1 MEKKL
6 KIAAI
11 QMSSKIGDID
21 FNIKKID
28 GLIKKNIKEEID
40 LLILPEVWTV
50 GWMPAGFKNSAKDIE
65 KSKAFLFLSKIAK
78 KYNTNIIGGSFIT
91 KRDSKYYNSCPV
103 INNKGELIATY
114 DKMHLFSYYG
124 CDEGAFVEKGNNPVM
139 VEFCLNSKKIAS
151 VNDNCKSRQSTSRND
166 IVKIGLSICYDIRF
180 PEIYRAY
187 ANAGA
192 DLLINMAAWPKSRA
206 GHWETLTKA
215 RAVENQCFMV
225 ALTQS
230 GKITEDEWNL
240 GHSRIIDFNGEVI
253 SQIKKGE
260 GVIFAQPDF
269 EKMYQF
275 RKKCTVLLD
284 IQENYD
290 VKLF

>member
-1 MEKKL
+1 
-6 KIAAI
+6 
-11 QMSSKIGDID
+11 
-21 FNIKKID
+21 
-28 GLIKKNIKEEID
+28 
-40 LLILPEVWTV
+40 
-50 GWMPAGFKNSAKDIE
+50 
-65 KSKAFLFLSKIAK
+65 
-78 KYNTNIIGGSFIT
+78 
-91 KRDSKYYNSCPV
+91 
-103 INNKGELIATY
+103 
-114 DKMHLFSYYG
+114 
-124 CDEGAFVEKGNNPVM
+124 
-139 VEFCLNSKKIAS
+139 
-151 VNDNCKSRQSTSRND
+151 
-166 IVKIGLSICYDIRF
+166 
-180 PEIYRAY
+180 
-187 ANAGA
+187 
-192 DLLINMAAWPKSRA
+192 MAAWPKSRA